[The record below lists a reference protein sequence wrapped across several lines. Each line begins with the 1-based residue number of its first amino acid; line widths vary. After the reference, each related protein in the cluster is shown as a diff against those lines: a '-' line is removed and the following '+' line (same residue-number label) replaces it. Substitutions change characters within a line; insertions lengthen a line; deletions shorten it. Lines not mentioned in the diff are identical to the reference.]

1 MAPSRIDELRRR
13 IQNDPAS
20 IAFAQLAEE
29 YRRSGQTEE
38 AVRIC
43 REGLTRH
50 PGYLSARVT
59 LGRALLDLGELAD
72 ARGEFEFV
80 VAEAPENLAAVRGL
94 AEISHREG
102 QVGEALAYYQRALA
116 LSRHD
121 PEIEEIVQQL
131 SRQVGATATGNGGGL
146 SFEEAHKELLSAA
159 ERVPLAQPPAP
170 PPAAEGPT
178 APFDFDR
185 LVAALGSPSAP
196 PQFEAA
202 VTGQAGAA
210 PIDLPEPVDLGPN
223 PFAALEAELRAAEAP
238 PARTSPWEPVEP
250 PETAASAVM
259 DVAGEAPDAPTEP
272 ANADGGV
279 TTAGDDDTVVLADAA
294 TLIMSAIDRTPEP
307 APEPESEP
315 QAASE
320 PAPPAVDAPAALGL
334 DAFGLTDQA
343 SLDVFDLSGVPGLD
357 AAPSPVDALMAAPV
371 ADEVPRGAAALP
383 VEPAPAPDADPLET
397 TGTPAAEGQAPGSG
411 GDDVLDDL
419 EGWLNTLQ
427 NRATD

>member
-170 PPAAEGPT
+170 PPAADGPT

-238 PARTSPWEPVEP
+238 PARTSPWEPVAP
-250 PETAASAVM
+250 PETTVPTVSEVAA
-259 DVAGEAPDAPTEP
+259 EASDAPSEP
-272 ANADGGV
+272 ATADSGV

-294 TLIMSAIDRTPEP
+294 TLIMAAVDRTPEA
-307 APEPESEP
+307 APEPEP
-315 QAASE
+315 PAASE
-320 PAPPAVDAPAALGL
+320 PVPPAIDASAALGL

-343 SLDVFDLSGVPGLD
+343 SLDVFDLSGVPGPD

-371 ADEVPRGAAALP
+371 ADEAPRGAAALP
-383 VEPAPAPDADPLET
+383 VEPAPAPDAGPLEA
-397 TGTPAAEGQAPGSG
+397 TGTPAPEGQGPGAG